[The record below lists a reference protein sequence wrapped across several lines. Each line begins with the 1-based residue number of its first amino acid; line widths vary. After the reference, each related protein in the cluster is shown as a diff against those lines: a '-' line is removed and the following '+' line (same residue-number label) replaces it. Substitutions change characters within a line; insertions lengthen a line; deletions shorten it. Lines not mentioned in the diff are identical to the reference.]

1 MRLWQKTLLVL
12 GMLSLF
18 AANLQAAASS
28 QLRIHGSNTIGAELM
43 PVLVEAWLKGKGFGN
58 VTRQPLGE
66 NELQVIGSNAAGDQL
81 VVEIKAHGSTTAFI
95 DLGKGVSDL
104 GMASRPIKPAEVGA
118 LAKLGKLNDVKSE
131 YVLGLDGVAV
141 IVNPANPLSKL
152 DKSTLRKIFTGEVK
166 DWSEVGGKAGPIHVL
181 ARDAKSGTFDTF
193 NSLVLDDKSLAAD
206 AKRFESNEELSD
218 KVAAD
223 AAAIGFTGLAYVK
236 KNRVL
241 AINDG
246 GIAIPPTPFSVATED
261 YALARRLFLYVP
273 TMGEQSGL
281 AKEFADFAVSAKGQ
295 QMIDQVG
302 FISQE
307 IRSEG
312 TEFATDLPDEY
323 KQLTQGAK
331 RLSLNIRFTKGSTDL
346 DNKAKRDVERL
357 VVFMKRDT
365 NENGKLMLFGFSDS
379 NEAIPMVALGLSTD
393 RADTVADLLIRQGL
407 RPLRVRGYGAVA
419 AVAANDSEAGRHKNR
434 RVEVWVK

>member
-1 MRLWQKTLLVL
+1 MRLWQTALFVL
-12 GMLSLF
+12 GSLSLW
-18 AANLQAAASS
+18 ATNLHAAAPT

-43 PVLVEAWLKGKGFGN
+43 PVLAESWLKGKGFTN
-58 VTRQPLGE
+58 VSRQPLGE
-66 NELQVIGSNAAGDQL
+66 NELQVVGSNAKGEQL
-81 VVEIKAHGSTTAFI
+81 VIEIKAHGSSTAFA
-95 DLGKGVSDL
+95 DLGKGASDI
-104 GMASRPIKPAEVGA
+104 GMASRPIKAAEVNA

-152 DKSTLRKIFTGEVK
+152 DKGTLRKIFTGEVK
-166 DWSEVGGKAGPIHVL
+166 DWSEVGGKAGAIHVL

-193 NSLVLDDKSLAAD
+193 NSLVLDDKALAAD

-218 KVAAD
+218 KVATD
-223 AAAIGFTGLAYVK
+223 PAAIGFTGLAYVK

-273 TMGEQSGL
+273 QMGETSGL

-307 IRSEG
+307 IRAEA

-331 RLSLNIRFTKGSTDL
+331 RLSLNFRFSKGSAEL
-346 DNKAKRDVERL
+346 DNKAKRDEERL
-357 VVFMKRDT
+357 VAYMKRDT
-365 NENGKLMLFGFSDS
+365 NAKGKLLLFGFSDS
-379 NEAIPMVALGLSTD
+379 NEAIPMVALALSTD
-393 RADTVADLLIRQGL
+393 RADNVADRLIRHGL
-407 RPLRVRGYGAVA
+407 KPLRVRGFGAVA